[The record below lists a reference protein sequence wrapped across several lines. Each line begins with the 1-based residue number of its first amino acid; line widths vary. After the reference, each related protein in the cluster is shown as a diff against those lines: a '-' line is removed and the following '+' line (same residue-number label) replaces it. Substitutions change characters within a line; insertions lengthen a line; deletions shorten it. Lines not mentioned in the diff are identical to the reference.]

1 MAGLQGL
8 QADSR
13 TVGARNYWIVGE
25 STFCYSTDYKQQQRR
40 RRVVAF
46 EIRGEMGKEKNRS
59 AETLGRK
66 SHLKGMGRDEM
77 NLAEFPLATLA
88 DRVPQGCKT
97 LVFEDQTWDK
107 SQRQHIAR
115 RLTISASDKFGLPTA
130 LDDEVIL
137 GLVQLSKA
145 NGFAN
150 RQVPFSRYQLVHLL
164 GWREEGKSYIRLED
178 SLKRWL
184 GVTLYYENA
193 WWDNGCKKWVDA
205 HFHLLDNL
213 TLYHRSKRGECSA
226 KSDDGKPL
234 SSFTWNEVIYRSFQA
249 GHLKSIDLEF
259 YRNLKLAVAKRI
271 YRFLDKHFYFGGQRR
286 YNLARFAWEHIG
298 LSRNYDTAQLK
309 RRLAPAIKELEN
321 AGYLKPLPVG
331 ERFVCVR
338 RGEWDILF
346 VRAAKAIYNKV
357 ELHRPVGLEARL
369 IERGVTASS
378 AVRLVREFSTELIEA
393 KLQVFDQLA
402 SRRDARISK
411 NPAGYLVQS
420 IRKDYMP
427 PTGLPK
433 MLNGSVVEMPNM
445 KTSVKETMQKKNVRE
460 NKKFYVEQ
468 ERIQN
473 HLAGLSAE
481 GLAELEIA
489 ALKSSPSLLV
499 KSFRRAVDSGSE
511 NLAREYRRCLLENH
525 LRTIF
530 RLQETSTTSKA

>member
-8 QADSR
+8 QAGFAG
-13 TVGARNYWIVGE
+13 VGARNYWIVGE
-25 STFCYSTDYKQQQRR
+25 STFCYSTDYRQQQRR
-40 RRVVAF
+40 WRVVAF
-46 EIRGEMGKEKNRS
+46 EIRGGMGKEKNRS
-59 AETLGRK
+59 AETVGLK
-66 SHLKGMGRDEM
+66 YHLNGMGRDEM
-77 NLAEFPLATLA
+77 NLAEFPLAVLA
-88 DRVPQGCKT
+88 DRVPQGCIT

-107 SQRQHIAR
+107 SQRQHVDR

-145 NGFAN
+145 DGFVN

-164 GWREEGKSYIRLED
+164 GWREEGKSYSRLED

-193 WWDNGCKKWVDA
+193 WWDNGRKKWVDA

-213 TLYHRSKRGECSA
+213 TLYHRTKRGERSV

-234 SSFTWNEVIYRSFQA
+234 SSFTWNEVIYQSFQT
-249 GHLKSIDLEF
+249 GHLKSIDLDF
-259 YRNLKLAVAKRI
+259 YRNLKSAVAKRI
-271 YRFLDKHFYFGGQRR
+271 YRFLDKHFYFGSERR
-286 YNLARFAWEHIG
+286 YDLARFAREHIG

-321 AGYLKPLPVG
+321 AGYLKPLPVV
-331 ERFVCVR
+331 ERFICVR
-338 RGEWDILF
+338 RGEWKLLF
-346 VRAAKAIYNKV
+346 VRAAKPICNKAD
-357 ELHRPVGLEARL
+357 LHRPVGLEARL

-378 AVRLVREFSTELIEA
+378 AARLMREFSAELIEA
-393 KLQVFDQLA
+393 KLQVFDQLV

-433 MLNGSVVEMPNM
+433 MPHGSVVEMPNV
-445 KTSVKETMQKKNVRE
+445 KTSVEKKMQKKNVRE

-468 ERIQN
+468 ERIQK

-489 ALKSSPSLLV
+489 ALKSSPLLVV
-499 KSFRRAVDSGSE
+499 KSFRRAVEAGSE
-511 NLAREYRRCLLENH
+511 NLVREYRRCMLETH
-525 LRTIF
+525 LQTAF
-530 RLQETSTTSKA
+530 RLQETSTASKA